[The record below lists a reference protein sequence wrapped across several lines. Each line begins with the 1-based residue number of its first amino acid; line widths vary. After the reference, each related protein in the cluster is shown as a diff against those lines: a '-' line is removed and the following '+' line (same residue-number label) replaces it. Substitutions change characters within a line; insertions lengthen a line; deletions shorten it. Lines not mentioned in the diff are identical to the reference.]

1 MGADP
6 LQAIASPRL
15 HSQLLPDVVGAE
27 THSILGANF
36 YVPGTALEVI
46 DLAWLAFLMVT
57 QLQHLAMLSA
67 GPCTAWSC
75 CPAGLLWSCCA
86 GHFMRPSAWCLDWG
100 Q

>member
-36 YVPGTALEVI
+36 YVPGSTIEVI
-46 DLAWLAFLMVT
+46 DLAGIPDGKTITTPCHAVCRALFCVVMMSGRAPMELLCRPSHVT
-57 QLQHLAMLSA
+57 QRMVS
-67 GPCTAWSC
+67 
-75 CPAGLLWSCCA
+75 
-86 GHFMRPSAWCLDWG
+86 
-100 Q
+100 

>member
-36 YVPGTALEVI
+36 YVPGTTIEVI
-46 DLAWLAFLMVT
+46 A
-57 QLQHLAMLSA
+57 
-67 GPCTAWSC
+67 
-75 CPAGLLWSCCA
+75 
-86 GHFMRPSAWCLDWG
+86 
-100 Q
+100 

>member
-36 YVPGTALEVI
+36 YVPGTTIEVTT
-46 DLAWLAFLMVT
+46 WLADLMLRQSHAPCHAVCR
-57 QLQHLAMLSA
+57 ALSCVVMMSGRA
-67 GPCTAWSC
+67 PMELSC
-75 CPAGLLWSCCA
+75 
-86 GHFMRPSAWCLDWG
+86 RPSHAT
-100 Q
+100 QRMVS